1 MIISLDDDDE
11 HDPYLPPAEI
21 MPPAPRGGTAIPGD
35 DIGDWIGFNGRI
47 YEMDEADQ
55 KRLRPVWVRD
65 PRAVR
70 NEQFK
75 AERRAQRQRGSM
87 IISLDDDDEHDPYL
101 PPAEI
106 MPPAPRGGT
115 AIPGDDIGD
124 WIVMPPEGAGDGN
137 PGR

>member
-1 MIISLDDDDE
+1 MVWKRLFRKSE
-11 HDPYLPPAEI
+11 WAPAVQSATGLQI
-21 MPPAPRGGTAIPGD
+21 DADFAAPTTTFGILRA
-35 DIGDWIGFNGRI
+35 WFNGRI